1 MTETVMPPELL
12 AGIKVSPT
20 RSRVEVFAD
29 SYAIAGIRRAPGRGA
44 NTP

>member
-20 RSRVEVFAD
+20 RSQGEVFAD
-29 SYAIAGIRRAPGRGA
+29 TVRYSR
-44 NTP
+44 NTLYPLSRH